1 MNNEIPLVAQIKYE
15 AISRRIKVLG
25 FAISMGLII
34 IYGAGMFVGSSNIN
48 KDMAIL
54 NLVSIVVCPL
64 MCISSVYIR
73 KARLKTVN
81 NENFNN
87 TYFGIYIIA
96 FAMCDMGALFGIV
109 TNLFI
114 NYNFIYATF
123 ALLIS
128 LLFIWINFPKPTD
141 LNIINNRSKVIPE

>member
-1 MNNEIPLVAQIKYE
+1 MTGTIPLVTQVRYDAF
-15 AISRRIKVLG
+15 SRRIKVLG

-34 IYGAGMFVGSSNIN
+34 IYGAGVFIGQSNVN

-54 NLVSIVVCPL
+54 NLISIIVCPL
-64 MCISSVYIR
+64 ICISSVYIR

-81 NENFNN
+81 NDNFSN

-96 FAMCDMGALFGIV
+96 FAMCDMGALFCIV

-123 ALLIS
+123 GLLVS
-128 LLFIWINFPKPTD
+128 LLYIWLNFPKRTD
-141 LNIINNRSKVIPE
+141 LDVINSRSKVIPE